1 MHDRA
6 GGVHAM
12 RIAFVLQT
20 YRALDQVGRL
30 VDTLNRGCP
39 DCLIVITHSGPADG
53 LAKLAREHRISRIL
67 PAIPGRGRFG
77 LVDSY
82 LGALRWLRRQDLPY
96 DWMVLLSGQDY
107 PIRPLA
113 EFSDAMQRSAM
124 DGYFY
129 HFKPLTERMARGGPF
144 DWSREECVDRYFFR
158 YASLK
163 DELSLAERALLRLP
177 RKALALSRNYR
188 LHTTYGLS
196 FGRRVEA
203 LPFSPDFELHGGSY
217 WHTIRRECG
226 EALLDFVD
234 ENPTIVDYFRH
245 VILPDET
252 FIQTVLLNTKRFRIS
267 PHELRYYDFSNSH
280 HGHPKV
286 LGLDDLERAF
296 ASQCYFGRKFDMAS
310 HPEVLDALDARV
322 LGQIEPRP
330 QAPVPMP
337 QHA

>member
-1 MHDRA
+1 
-6 GGVHAM
+6 M
-12 RIAFVLQT
+12 RIAFVVQT

-82 LGALRWLRRQDLPY
+82 LCALRWLRRQDVPY
-96 DWMVLLSGQDY
+96 DWIVLLSGQDY

-124 DGYFY
+124 DGFFY
-129 HFKPLTERMARGGPF
+129 HFKPLAERAARGGPF
-144 DWSREECVDRYFFR
+144 DWPREECVDRYFFR

-203 LPFSPDFELHGGSY
+203 LPFSQDFELHGGSY

-226 EALLDFVD
+226 ESLLDFVD

-252 FIQTVLLNTKRFRIS
+252 FIPTVLSEHEEISHLSARDQILRFQQFAPWSSKGAGARRSRARVREPMLFRTEI
-267 PHELRYYDFSNSH
+267 R
-280 HGHPKV
+280 HGI
-286 LGLDDLERAF
+286 
-296 ASQCYFGRKFDMAS
+296 ASRGPGRFGRQG
-310 HPEVLDALDARV
+310 AR
-322 LGQIEPRP
+322 PD
-330 QAPVPMP
+330 
-337 QHA
+337 